1 MCYIYS
7 CNITAIG
14 DGELSALKC
23 LRTLNL
29 SRNNLETRGVPPDIF
44 DNEELN
50 TLDLSH
56 NKLTAVPDGVCKA
69 KSTLV
74 VLNLSHNNLEMIP
87 RCGYWHSFFNAFN

>member
-1 MCYIYS
+1 MQHT
-7 CNITAIG
+7 CNIAAIG